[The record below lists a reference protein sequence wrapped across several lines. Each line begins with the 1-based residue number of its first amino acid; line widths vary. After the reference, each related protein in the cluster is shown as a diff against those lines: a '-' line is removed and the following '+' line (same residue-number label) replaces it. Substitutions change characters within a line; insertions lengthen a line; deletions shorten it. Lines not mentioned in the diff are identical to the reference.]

1 MSKII
6 MVNLIN
12 SANNIQCDAGCITVQ
27 IDDFVMVQTRYG
39 LDLGKVTSVEETEL
53 PETNNG
59 TENKLMIIDRVATEC
74 DIGMLCKQK
83 EKEAL
88 DECKKMV
95 DRLKLDMKAIGA
107 RYSLDNGRYTIFFHA
122 QGKVNFRSLVG
133 KLNRRLQSRV
143 EMRQVGPRDEARLIG
158 GIGKC
163 GLTLCCQTFIRQFS
177 PVSIKMAKQQGL
189 SLNPTKI
196 SGSCGRLLCCL
207 VYENREYAAVRE
219 KMPKLRQQVN
229 TSFGKGTV
237 TELNLLK
244 ETVMV
249 KILDSELLHEVTLDQ
264 LDW

>member
-1 MSKII
+1 MGKII
-6 MVNLIN
+6 VVNLVNGAN
-12 SANNIQCDAGCITVQ
+12 SIQCDAGVMALQ
-27 IDDFVMVQTRYG
+27 VDDFVMVKTQHG
-39 LDLGKVTSVEETEL
+39 LDLGRVISVEASEL
-53 PETNNG
+53 SRLDDWT
-59 TENKLMIIDRVATEC
+59 KSQLIMVDRLATKQDMEMVC
-74 DIGMLCKQK
+74 RQK

-95 DRLKLDMKAIGA
+95 DRLKLDMKAIA
-107 RYSLDNGRYTIFFHA
+107 VRYSIEDNRYTIFFHA
-122 QGKVNFRSLVG
+122 QEKVNFRSLVG

-143 EMRQVGPRDEARLIG
+143 EMRQIGPRDEARLIG

-163 GLTLCCQTFIRQFS
+163 GLPLCCQTFLRQFS

-196 SGSCGRLLCCL
+196 SGLCGRLLCCL
-207 VYENREYAAVRE
+207 VYENQEYVVARE
-219 KMPKLRQQVN
+219 KMPKIRQQVT

-244 ETVMV
+244 ETAMV
-249 KILDSELLHEVTLDQ
+249 RLIDSEMLHEVSLDQ

>member
-12 SANNIQCDAGCITVQ
+12 RANSIQCDAGCLTVQ
-27 IDDFVMVQTRYG
+27 IDDFVMVNTRNG
-39 LDLGKVTSVEETEL
+39 LDFGRVTSVEEAEL
-53 PETNNG
+53 PETNNSVD
-59 TENKLMIIDRVATEC
+59 KQLMIIERVATEC
-74 DIGMLCKQK
+74 DIEMLCKQK

-95 DRLKLDMKAIGA
+95 DRLKLDMKIIGA
-107 RYSLDNGRYTIFFHA
+107 RYSPDNGRYTIFFHA

-196 SGSCGRLLCCL
+196 SGLCGRLLCCL
-207 VYENREYAAVRE
+207 VYENREYAEVRG

-229 TSFGKGTV
+229 TSFGKGIV

-249 KILDSELLHEVTLDQ
+249 KLIDSELLHEVVLDQ

>member
-1 MSKII
+1 MNKII
-6 MVNLIN
+6 MVNLIDR
-12 SANNIQCDAGCITVQ
+12 ANNIQCDAGCISLQV
-27 IDDFVMVQTRYG
+27 DDFVMVQTRYG
-39 LDLGKVTSVEETEL
+39 LDIGKVCSVEETEL
-53 PETNNG
+53 PETDID
-59 TENKLMIIDRVATEC
+59 KKSQLMIIDRVATEY
-74 DIGMLCKQK
+74 DIEMLCRKK

-88 DECKKMV
+88 DECRKMV
-95 DRLKLDMKAIGA
+95 DRLKLEMKAIGA

-163 GLTLCCQTFIRQFS
+163 GLKLCCQTFIRQFN

-196 SGSCGRLLCCL
+196 SGLCGRLLCCL
-207 VYENREYAAVRE
+207 VYENQEYAAVRQ
-219 KMPKLRQQVN
+219 KMPKLRQQVK
-229 TSFGKGTV
+229 TSFGQGTV

-249 KILDSELLHEVTLDQ
+249 KITDSEMIHEVALDQ